1 MLSQEM
7 ERDDDSKK
15 SHPAPTEALARA
27 RAVLK
32 STFGYDDFRP
42 GQGEIVAAALAGDD
56 LLAVMPTGSGKSLCY
71 QLPALVDGA
80 LTVVVSP
87 LIALMRDQVRQMQ
100 GFGVAAATLNSTTDE
115 AEAREAWRML
125 RLKELRLLFV
135 SPERLQTEGLASRL
149 REAGARR
156 LAIDEAHCVSQWGH
170 DFRPEYR
177 EIGRARAA
185 LGHVQTLA
193 FTATADRATRDDVA
207 ERLFPAPPKVFLH
220 SFDRPNIDLRFEPKD
235 QPRRQLAEF
244 IARRRGASGIVY
256 CASRGRT
263 EALAASLARH
273 GVRALPYHAGMD
285 AAARSRNQDAFLQE
299 DAVMVAT
306 VAFGMGINKP
316 DVRFVCHAD
325 MPSNVESWYQEIGR
339 AGRDALP
346 AHTLTLYGFDD
357 MALRRRQIA
366 EKDISDERRLSETKK
381 LEAMIALCETA
392 TCRRHAFLA
401 YFGEASPER
410 CGHCDLCRGGVPL
423 TDATVEA
430 QKALSAVARTGQRF
444 GAGYIVDVLIGRET
458 DAIRR
463 NGHGGLKT
471 FGVGRDRPQR
481 AWRSVIR
488 QLFAAGALEETGGD
502 YPGLQLTEKGEAV
515 LFGRER
521 LAMRAEPERRERRER
536 ERREGEL
543 ARAEGSAGGTTRRR
557 DRGARGGLL
566 VDGAAA
572 GLSPE
577 DEPLFQHLR
586 TVRAAIARA
595 EGVAAYMVFP
605 DRTLIEMAKTQ
616 PRDLDALRT
625 IHGVGDRKLAAYGQ
639 AFVNAVAQFV
649 GE

>member
-1 MLSQEM
+1 MDQ
-7 ERDDDSKK
+7 
-15 SHPAPTEALARA
+15 TLARA

-42 GQGEIVAAALAGDD
+42 GQGEIVEAALAGED

-87 LIALMRDQVRQMQ
+87 LIALMRDQVRHMR
-100 GFGVAAATLNSTTDE
+100 GFGVAAATLNSTTGDD
-115 AEAREAWRML
+115 EAREAWRML
-125 RLKELRLLFV
+125 RAKELRLLFV
-135 SPERLQTEGLASRL
+135 SPERLQTEGLTARL
-149 REAGARR
+149 KDAGARR

-177 EIGRARAA
+177 EIGRVRQA
-185 LGHVQTLA
+185 LGNIQTLA

-207 ERLFPAPPKVFLH
+207 ERLFGAAPRIFLH

-235 QPRRQLAEF
+235 QPKRQLAEF
-244 IARRRGASGIVY
+244 VARRKGASGIVY

-263 EALAASLARH
+263 EALAESLSRH
-273 GVRALPYHAGMD
+273 GVRALPYHAGM
-285 AAARSRNQDAFLQE
+285 APAERSRNQDAFLQE
-299 DAVMVAT
+299 DGIVMVAT

-339 AGRDALP
+339 AGRDGLP
-346 AHTLTLYGFDD
+346 AHTLALYGFDD

-366 EKDISDERRLSETKK
+366 EKDISDERRASEMRK

-401 YFGEASPER
+401 YFGEQSPES

-458 DAIRR
+458 EAIRR
-463 NGHGGLKT
+463 NGHAGLKT

-481 AWRSVIR
+481 AWRSVVR

-502 YPGLQLTEKGEAV
+502 YPGLRLTEKGEAV

-521 LAMRAEPERRERRER
+521 LTMRAEPERRERRER
-536 ERREGEL
+536 ERAPGRE
-543 ARAEGSAGGTTRRR
+543 RRRER
-557 DRGARGGLL
+557 DRGPL
-566 VDGAAA
+566 VDGASA

-577 DEPLFQHLR
+577 DEPLFGHLR
-586 TVRAAIARA
+586 TVRGAIARA

-605 DRTLIEMAKTQ
+605 DRTLIEMAKTR
-616 PRDLDALRT
+616 PLDLDALRQL
-625 IHGVGDRKLAAYGQ
+625 HGVGDRKLAAYGQ